1 MTVSLY
7 IILESCNNDML
18 LKKSENH
25 KNKIK
30 LIIDIILKE

>member
-18 LKKSENH
+18 LKKSEN
-25 KNKIK
+25 KRKIK